1 MRTPRDA
8 FSESKP
14 SFSGTAVTKFFI
26 KGLISMPVLILR
38 IFVFDAAVSPA
49 YGEENARPAIVIQS
63 GFEP

>member
-1 MRTPRDA
+1 M
-8 FSESKP
+8 
-14 SFSGTAVTKFFI
+14 TKFFI

-38 IFVFDAAVSPA
+38 IFAFDAAVSPA